1 MDWVKG
7 VAGIPYAYLLEL
19 RDQGKYGF
27 MLPTRDILPTAEET
41 WQGIIAA
48 ADAIITTVWR
58 LFEMYQ
64 LPLIAL

>member
-1 MDWVKG
+1 MLPFTDHAGGSSMDWVKG

-48 ADAIITTVWR
+48 ADAIITTV
-58 LFEMYQ
+58 
-64 LPLIAL
+64 